1 MSDDHF
7 LSRWSRL
14 KTASKAPAAPAEPTP
29 EARKASPQPA
39 VAPPAATPP
48 AETAPQPLPPVES
61 LTPESDFAGFMR
73 EGIDPSL
80 RRQAL
85 KTLFSDPRF
94 NVMDGLDVYIDD
106 YSQPDPLPEGWLE
119 KMTQTARLGAYREP
133 DEKAPEPPVG
143 DEAAG
148 EGGAEAVSQQ
158 EQGLVEAPAA
168 AGEAAPETDGENAGP
183 AAQP

>member
-29 EARKASPQPA
+29 EAREASPQPA
-39 VAPPAATPP
+39 AAPPAATPP

-80 RRQAL
+80 RRQAIRRASPYAGN
-85 KTLFSDPRF
+85 TVA
-94 NVMDGLDVYIDD
+94 VM
-106 YSQPDPLPEGWLE
+106 
-119 KMTQTARLGAYREP
+119 ART
-133 DEKAPEPPVG
+133 
-143 DEAAG
+143 
-148 EGGAEAVSQQ
+148 STTF
-158 EQGLVEAPAA
+158 AA
-168 AGEAAPETDGENAGP
+168 AHEADADPSHQTGAST
-183 AAQP
+183 